1 MPGVPEAGFTGQWA
15 LLNLIIAV
23 LALLMAIVL
32 AVGIFSRRRRQ
43 EAEEETQHSAEE
55 QGEQED
61 KSRTGLVWRILA
73 ILAGMLSP
81 IVFLLTENIR
91 NPLVFMDSWTLLM
104 VILLVVQL
112 VFTQVLRKAR
122 QLRDGDEEQPTPP
135 AQA

>member
-1 MPGVPEAGFTGQWA
+1 MPEAGFAGQWA
-15 LLNLIIAV
+15 LLNPIIAV

-112 VFTQVLRKAR
+112 VFTLMLRKAR

>member
-1 MPGVPEAGFTGQWA
+1 MPEAGFAGQWA

-112 VFTQVLRKAR
+112 VFTLVLRKAR